1 MIVRLWKGRA
11 RPESADAYQRHVA
24 TTVFPKLNGLD
35 GYIRGRVLRRDVA
48 GHVEFL
54 VVTEWASLRA
64 IEAFAGVTPDR
75 AVVEPAARAVLA
87 DFDAHVEHFE
97 VVEES
102 SGRPADQD
110 AIDGS
115 GDV

>member
-24 TTVFPKLNGLD
+24 TTVFPKLKGLD
-35 GYIRGRVLRRDVA
+35 GFVRGRVLRRDVE
-48 GHVEFL
+48 GRIEFL
-54 VVTEWASLRA
+54 VMTEWASLRA
-64 IEAFAGVTPDR
+64 VEAFAGDTPDR
-75 AVVEPAARAVLA
+75 AVVEPAAREVLA

-102 SGRPADQD
+102 D
-110 AIDGS
+110 ARRAAGS
-115 GDV
+115 GGD